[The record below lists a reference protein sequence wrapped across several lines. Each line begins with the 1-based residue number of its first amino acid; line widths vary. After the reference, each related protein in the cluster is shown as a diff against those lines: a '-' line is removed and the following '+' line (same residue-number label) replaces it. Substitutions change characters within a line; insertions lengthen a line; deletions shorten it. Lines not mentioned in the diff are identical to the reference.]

1 MIMGGDPNAQRLL
14 DAFNSL
20 RRADWHKMPQGN
32 CKFSE
37 VRVLFFIKKGCHID
51 PRGVT
56 ISTLSTMLAVTSPTV
71 TPLIKSLESNGLV
84 LRYNDQEDRR
94 VVRVQLTETGEE
106 VTRKAMRS
114 FKERFQGLYN
124 FLGEEKSVQ
133 LAELLEQVGQ
143 YIDERRKDE
152 HNAD

>member
-1 MIMGGDPNAQRLL
+1 MIMGDDPKAQRLL
-14 DAFNSL
+14 EAFNRI
-20 RRADWHKMPQGN
+20 RRTDWHKMPKGN

-37 VRVLFFIKKGCHID
+37 IRVLFYIKKNNSED
-51 PRGVT
+51 ARGVT
-56 ISTLSTMLAVTSPTV
+56 ISALSSMMDVTSPTV

-106 VTRKAMRS
+106 VIRKAMRS
-114 FKERFQGLYN
+114 YKERFQGLYH

-133 LAELLEQVGQ
+133 LAELLEEVYQ
-143 YIDERRKDE
+143 YIELKQKDERKV
-152 HNAD
+152 